1 MEPGQ
6 GARCLP
12 HPLPRASFPV
22 AADTRRVGRSSHVS
36 TSFPSLLA
44 RRVCTKALKERT
56 HDGADGRPVRID
68 HMSNL
73 VAAEDTS
80 QGRLVEGQ
88 AAERVAATPSLLQK
102 RAVALGRQILD
113 DHDLSHRHV
122 SHHGQAAAAL
132 QDSNIPS
139 SSSSIPR
146 GANRWSKRL
155 QSPRPPATQTEHRCP
170 SSDELVKQ
178 AAPKHRETFVAHL
191 AELERVSVLSKLS
204 GDGAGIHRLSACPGP
219 ESGAV
224 KSKLWK
230 SAPFNEMCVPSSLAP
245 PSAPAS
251 IPSEPGS
258 TPTSPSPGNGD
269 ANAIKDTRQ
278 DPEQHSSTHEDLT
291 TEALRCQGQLGGK
304 KAPGSFVAGIDPTFF
319 RTLNPFSQGSGG
331 AGSSPVFL
339 DHWRRQ
345 LAALTGS
352 VSHEIKALMSVGH
365 AARGLLVWIVRATA
379 PCTVNWAHGNGDIAF
394 NLSVDVA
401 PGPLRMNA
409 CRIEGGDFAAWG
421 EEETCL
427 ALPEQS
433 AHKRSAEGDILQL
446 KVSVDAEGFHLSSMG
461 EVMHVF
467 AHRLAWP
474 EALYPQP
481 NTEVG
486 GSVQVFELLPADAV
500 LRGEGGW
507 GDSRGC
513 STSKSV
519 WFPDAMESS
528 RVITPPNAPAASQA
542 DAYGIPFMSQAWVEA
557 KDSVFGGTRDE
568 HALAMDALKLRIVE
582 EVEEVRK
589 VLDSTHAAQASLSD
603 PAPAETMAADTYGR
617 SGQPVACCTGESGRL

>member
-1 MEPGQ
+1 M
-6 GARCLP
+6 LF
-12 HPLPRASFPV
+12 LAS
-22 AADTRRVGRSSHVS
+22 
-36 TSFPSLLA
+36 L
-44 RRVCTKALKERT
+44 
-56 HDGADGRPVRID
+56 HDGSGLFTHGLDDADGRPVRID
-68 HMSNL
+68 PMSNL

-80 QGRLVEGQ
+80 QGGLVEGQ
-88 AAERVAATPSLLQK
+88 AAERVAAPPSLLQK

-113 DHDLSHRHV
+113 DHDLSPLM

-132 QDSNIPS
+132 QDSNIPRS
-139 SSSSIPR
+139 SSTPR

-155 QSPRPPATQTEHRCP
+155 QSPRTPATQTEHRCP

-178 AAPKHRETFVAHL
+178 AAPKHRQTVAAHL

-204 GDGAGIHRLSACPGP
+204 GDRAGIHRLSACPGP

-230 SAPFNEMCVPSSLAP
+230 SAHFNEMCAPSSLAA
-245 PSAPAS
+245 PSTPAS

-258 TPTSPSPGNGD
+258 TPTSPSPVNGD
-269 ANAIKDTRQ
+269 ANAIQDTRQ
-278 DPEQHSSTHEDLT
+278 DPAGVTHEDLT
-291 TEALRCQGQLGGK
+291 AEALRFEGGLGGQ
-304 KAPGSFVAGIDPTFF
+304 KASGKLVAGIDPTFL
-319 RTLNPFSQGSGG
+319 RALNPFSQGSGG
-331 AGSSPVFL
+331 AVSSPAFL
-339 DHWRRQ
+339 DHWCSR

-352 VSHEIKALMSVGH
+352 VSHEIKALMSVGQ
-365 AARGLLVWIVRATA
+365 AARGLLVWMVRATA
-379 PCTVNWAHGNGDIAF
+379 PCTVNWAQGNGDIAF

-401 PGPLRMNA
+401 PRPLRMNA
-409 CRIEGGDFAAWG
+409 CRLEGGDFAAWG
-421 EEETCL
+421 EEETCF

-433 AHKRSAEGDILQL
+433 AHKNGADGGTMQL

-481 NTEVG
+481 NAEAG
-486 GSVQVFELLPADAV
+486 GSVQVLELLPADAV

-513 STSKSV
+513 SSTSKVV
-519 WFPDAMESS
+519 WFPTAMESS

-542 DAYGIPFMSQAWVEA
+542 DAYSIPFMSKGWVGA

-568 HALAMDALKLRIVE
+568 HALAMDALKQRIVE

-589 VLDSTHAAQASLSD
+589 VLDSTHAAHASLSD
-603 PAPAETMAADTYGR
+603 PTRAETMTVDSCGR
-617 SGQPVACCTGESGRL
+617 SGQPVACCTGESEGL